1 MLCKRN
7 IIDNKK
13 RLEILLRLYPI
24 IMPIICINHSSSR
37 DLEKVRGMRV
47 ISDKYL
53 LESSLKILLHLT
65 MIYFQFV

>member
-24 IMPIICINHSSSR
+24 IMPIICINHSP
-37 DLEKVRGMRV
+37 
-47 ISDKYL
+47 
-53 LESSLKILLHLT
+53 
-65 MIYFQFV
+65 